1 MGDAIRLR
9 KMLSAD
15 MQVPIWP
22 TGTRR
27 LALPVANPRA
37 LHPILANAY
46 SNGFG
51 QVPPFEEWWSSLNE
65 DAEFD
70 PALFMIAATEEGEP
84 IGLVQGWT
92 SAFIKDFAVVPSW
105 RRKGVGEAL
114 LLSIF
119 HAYHLRGA
127 SFVDLKVVK
136 DNAVAINFYSRLG
149 MIEATL

>member
-1 MGDAIRLR
+1 MSDPIRLR
-9 KMLSAD
+9 KVLSAD
-15 MQVPIWP
+15 MQAPVWP
-22 TGTRR
+22 SNTRR
-27 LALPVANPRA
+27 LALPVADPRT
-37 LHPILANAY
+37 LHTILADAY
-46 SNGFG
+46 ATGFG
-51 QVPPFEEWWSSLNE
+51 QVPAFEEWWSTLNE

-70 PALFMIAATEEGEP
+70 PALFMIAATDDGEP

-92 SAFIKDFAVVPSW
+92 SAFIKDLAVVPSW

-136 DNAVAINFYSRLG
+136 DNAVAIDLYRRLG
-149 MIEATL
+149 MTEAPL